1 MHDIEP
7 YYRWISH
14 YQAKEDEKSP
24 FFGVVNNEFSFHNK
38 VYNYYIHPQWDEFG
52 SSTLYAKVIYADY
65 DRAFSVIELI
75 GEWNDCLHNDIM
87 HLKRNVIDPMVKA
100 GIHKYVVICEH
111 VLNFHPDED
120 DYYAEWYEDV
130 ADELGFVCFVNLLP
144 HVEQEMRQ
152 TYLDRYVNI
161 GPAFDDFA
169 WRKYRPGDLLLEVER
184 RLHSQT
190 KFIE

>member
-7 YYRWISH
+7 YYLWVSD
-14 YQAKEDEKSP
+14 YEAKKDDKSP
-24 FFGVVNNEFSFHNK
+24 FFGTVNNEFSFHNK

-52 SSTLYAKVIYADY
+52 SSTLYIKVIYADY
-65 DRAFSVIELI
+65 EQEFAVIELI
-75 GEWNDCLHNDIM
+75 GEWNDCLHNDVM
-87 HLKRNVIDPMVKA
+87 LLKRNVIDAMIDA
-100 GIHKYVVICEH
+100 GIYKYIIIGEN

-130 ADELGFVCFVNLLP
+130 AEDMGFICFVNGLD
-144 HVEQEMRQ
+144 HVKQEMRQ
-152 TYLDRYVNI
+152 VYLDRYVHM
-161 GPAFDDFA
+161 GDAFDGFA
-169 WRKYRPGDLLLEVER
+169 WRKFRPGDLLVEVER